1 MKTNWQIKR
10 KNNLSKAERDELSIQ
25 RDALLQKKR
34 FIDAIDKLQQNAP
47 RKQKVFETDC
57 NFLINAA
64 NINDKNRL
72 EEFLS
77 SMNSKAVSIEIHKRG
92 GEFFWRNDP
101 VKITISKTFDS
112 YAKVM
117 REEYHKL
124 NDYLKEKVRKA
135 NYWQLTNPLWLFYWL
150 VRNILIIVWKHKL
163 ISILI
168 TLITLLGIN
177 YAVVWKNTAWLINSI
192 KNFFR

>member
-1 MKTNWQIKR
+1 MKNNWQIKR

-34 FIDAIDKLQQNAP
+34 FIDAIDKLQKNAP
-47 RKQKVFETDC
+47 RKQKIFETDC

-64 NINDKNRL
+64 NINNKNRL

-77 SMNSKAVSIEIHKRG
+77 SMNNKAVSIEIYKRG

-101 VKITISKTFDS
+101 VKITISKTFDI

-124 NDYLKEKVRKA
+124 NDYLKEEVKKA

-150 VRNILIIVWKHKL
+150 VRNIWKHKL
-163 ISILI
+163 ILILI
-168 TLITLLGIN
+168 TLITLLGID
-177 YAVVWKNTAWLINSI
+177 YTIAWKNTIWLMDSI